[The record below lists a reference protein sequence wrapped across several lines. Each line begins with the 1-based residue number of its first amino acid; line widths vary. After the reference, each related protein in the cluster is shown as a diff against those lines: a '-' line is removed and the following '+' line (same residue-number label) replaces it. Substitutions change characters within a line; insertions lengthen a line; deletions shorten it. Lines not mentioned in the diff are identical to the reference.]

1 MNATGIR
8 PYLVVRAIGAVP
20 ILIVGVKGITG
31 FYNADIAWML
41 LLTALGLTVW
51 FVSDRMR
58 KKNTTWDRLR
68 AFADRHTGGSE
79 SPAAEAVS
87 GYGRFAVDHA
97 LLFSATVRS
106 ALIREHLLHTLQPGP
121 GPSAQHFGLYL
132 TENTDRRISVRFG
145 SVAAPDLFTAVISL
159 QDNASRAS
167 GRLDF
172 VSAHSQNGVLVAGE
186 TIERLR
192 RDIADAVRSLAPNA
206 YLADTPVAGAII
218 RM

>member
-1 MNATGIR
+1 
-8 PYLVVRAIGAVP
+8 
-20 ILIVGVKGITG
+20 
-31 FYNADIAWML
+31 ML

-58 KKNTTWDRLR
+58 KKNTTWDSLR

-79 SPAAEAVS
+79 SPAAESFS

-121 GPSAQHFGLYL
+121 GPSAQNFGLYL

-172 VSAHSQNGVLVAGE
+172 VSANSQNGVLVAGE

-192 RDIADAVRSLAPNA
+192 RDIADAVRSLAPNV